1 MNCDRFEMS
10 EDKPADLVLLL
21 RLLAQVDVDVV
32 VTVRTGVQHNLSGSW
47 SNTKNVP
54 FFHDF
59 TFMNRIIPPFSP
71 YSLLT
76 GRGLWSHSSGS
87 GWFLAGASLNTNM
100 PAEMNPTPSY
110 QQADRKYET
119 RRETAWQTEGG
130 RDINQNYPRFWAGLK
145 ANKSNIRWPRRF
157 KQDVFSP
164 FSVDTLEWFN
174 LEKCFITRV
183 QFTWR

>member
-32 VTVRTGVQHNLSGSW
+32 VTVRTGVQHNLSGCW
-47 SNTKNVP
+47 SNRKNVP

-76 GRGLWSHSSGS
+76 GRGL
-87 GWFLAGASLNTNM
+87 
-100 PAEMNPTPSY
+100 
-110 QQADRKYET
+110 
-119 RRETAWQTEGG
+119 
-130 RDINQNYPRFWAGLK
+130 
-145 ANKSNIRWPRRF
+145 
-157 KQDVFSP
+157 
-164 FSVDTLEWFN
+164 
-174 LEKCFITRV
+174 
-183 QFTWR
+183 